1 VAQTQTRTRERDG
14 TRAAIVAAAAR
25 LLHEA
30 GAGAVTTRAV
40 AAAAGVQAPTI
51 YRLFGDKDGLLDA
64 VAEQVMATYAAEK
77 SARAEVEAGDPVV
90 DLRTGW
96 RQHVEFGLANPD
108 LFALLA
114 APHRNR
120 TSRAIETGAQVLHRR
135 VRRLAEA
142 GLLRVDEQRAV
153 DMIHAAG
160 TGAVLAVIAMP
171 PDRRDVGLAD
181 ALFDAVAS
189 AILADAPALP
199 ARDVLSVTIA
209 FSTVAPDLPALSAA
223 EKAVLHEWLD
233 RSVTA
238 LRDGE
243 PDPRQ

>member
-1 VAQTQTRTRERDG
+1 VD
-14 TRAAIVAAAAR
+14 AAAR

-30 GAGAVTTRAV
+30 GAAAVTTRAV

-64 VAEQVMATYAAEK
+64 VAEQVMATYAAQK
-77 SARAEVEAGDPVV
+77 NARADAEAGDPVGDPVV
-90 DLRTGW
+90 DLRAGW
-96 RQHVEFGLANPD
+96 QQHVEFGLANPD

-114 APHRNR
+114 APQR
-120 TSRAIETGAQVLHRR
+120 TRGSRAVEAGAQVLHRR

-160 TGAVLAVIAMP
+160 TGAVLAIIAMP

-181 ALFDAVAS
+181 ALLDAVTS

-199 ARDVLSVTIA
+199 ARDALSVTIA
-209 FSTVAPDLPALSAA
+209 FSTMAPDLPALSAA
-223 EKAVLHEWLD
+223 EKAVLHEWLN

-243 PDPRQ
+243 PAPRH